1 MMSSPGRTVPLS
13 NSNPSTV
20 PDATDGTSSL
30 AGCGLAVITTS
41 YSDFY
46 MTLRCYHTQ
55 ASFLL
60 IIRYRPG
67 DDTGLHFKDRRGKV
81 PTLWLILWRATEAHR
96 STQHRRPACGA
107 RTYLSLQT
115 STLLGVKN
123 LKAICGGCVL
133 TCPGW
138 AVWRGRPAEEE
149 AHTPHSRPTKRF
161 SAAWLHGSE
170 EPPTTTPH
178 PLVCSSTG

>member
-1 MMSSPGRTVPLS
+1 
-13 NSNPSTV
+13 
-20 PDATDGTSSL
+20 
-30 AGCGLAVITTS
+30 
-41 YSDFY
+41 

-149 AHTPHSRPTKRF
+149 ARTPHSRPTKRF

-170 EPPTTTPH
+170 EPPPPGLQLHWLTPGKSNH
-178 PLVCSSTG
+178 HQLAGWCDRLHGSSRYRLI